1 MLSCCCCL
9 NNQKGPKVP
18 WIVPFIPPRAVLQQL
33 SDSPLSYGAGFFQYF
48 SLRGFPPVDI
58 MDDLLWR
65 GRWTRAGRLTRTG
78 LSEPKHTLC
87 SVRFS
92 ESWDSTWNAAL
103 ITVTRIFFFFFN
115 LYKLF
120 WEMFYF
126 NYRASTFLLLYQM
139 FLLWSFFFL
148 LILYTFSI
156 FRTHT
161 HTHTQGNS
169 NRVPH
174 KGQLLY
180 GVWPC
185 QWRPLLSLQS
195 SLMLSASTNWPWK
208 HSHSVMTESYGSRA
222 PTEGE
227 CTHSQWEFSQFFIT
241 RAPASIL
248 YPVD

>member
-87 SVRFS
+87 FVRFS

-103 ITVTRIFFFFFN
+103 ITVTRIFFFFN

-139 FLLWSFFFL
+139 FLLWSFFFFTDF
-148 LILYTFSI
+148 IYI
-156 FRTHT
+156 FHFPYTHT
-161 HTHTQGNS
+161 HTHSGEFQ
-169 NRVPH
+169 
-174 KGQLLY
+174 
-180 GVWPC
+180 
-185 QWRPLLSLQS
+185 QS
-195 SLMLSASTNWPWK
+195 ST
-208 HSHSVMTESYGSRA
+208 
-222 PTEGE
+222 
-227 CTHSQWEFSQFFIT
+227 
-241 RAPASIL
+241 
-248 YPVD
+248 

>member
-1 MLSCCCCL
+1 MKEWLWLEHVFLTFQYKLSCCCCL

-18 WIVPFIPPRAVLQQL
+18 WVVPFIPPRAVLQQL

-161 HTHTQGNS
+161 HTHSGEFQ
-169 NRVPH
+169 
-174 KGQLLY
+174 
-180 GVWPC
+180 
-185 QWRPLLSLQS
+185 QS
-195 SLMLSASTNWPWK
+195 ST
-208 HSHSVMTESYGSRA
+208 
-222 PTEGE
+222 
-227 CTHSQWEFSQFFIT
+227 
-241 RAPASIL
+241 
-248 YPVD
+248 